1 MLLIAFLGG
10 VLTILSP
17 CILPVI
23 PLLLSSAGTT
33 VRAILLTLLGL
44 ASGFAV
50 LASLATV
57 SANWVIEASV
67 WGRYLALAVLTLSA
81 LALLSARAGAWIFR
95 PWLWLGNRLHGDA
108 RRLSPGLSA
117 WLLGVASGLL
127 WVPCAGPI
135 LGLILSRAMLE
146 GASANTSLLLFSF
159 GLGSA
164 VALATLVFL
173 GRGAVRQLRPSL
185 HLIEWL
191 RRGTG
196 ALALLA
202 IIAIA
207 SGLNAQLANPA
218 ASGLLSTLERSVLDG
233 VPRLLGG
240 LVGSARADSVERL
253 PDLGPAPALTG
264 ATQWLNGPPLDL
276 AQLRGKVVLVDF
288 WTYDCINCRNSLPYV
303 NEWARRYADQGLVVI
318 GVHTPE
324 YPFERIVDNV
334 RQAIERLGIRHPVAI
349 DNQYRVWNAFANQ
362 YWPAHYFID
371 AEGRIRYAY
380 MGEGSYVEQERVIQE
395 LLRLTNML
403 DGTDGSRSLDK
414 SG

>member
-33 VRAILLTLLGL
+33 TRTTMLTLLGL

-50 LASLATV
+50 LASLATL

-67 WGRYLALAVLTLSA
+67 WGRHLALAILTLSA
-81 LALLSARAGAWIFR
+81 LALLSARVGAWVSR

-127 WVPCAGPI
+127 WAPCAGPI
-135 LGLILSRAMLE
+135 LGLILSGAMLE
-146 GASANTSLLLFSF
+146 GASANTSLLLFAF

-164 VALATLVFL
+164 VALATLIYL
-173 GRGAVRQLRPSL
+173 GRGALRRLRPSL
-185 HLIEWL
+185 RLIEWL

-202 IIAIA
+202 IVAIA

-233 VPRLLGG
+233 VPRLFDG
-240 LVGSARADSVERL
+240 LVGNARADSAEKL

-324 YPFERIVDNV
+324 YPFERIVGNV

-380 MGEGSYVEQERVIQE
+380 MGEGGYARQERVIQQ
-395 LLRLTNML
+395 LLQER
-403 DGTDGSRSLDK
+403 DK
-414 SG
+414 PVGAQGPG

>member
-33 VRAILLTLLGL
+33 TRTTMLTLLGL

-50 LASLATV
+50 LASLATL

-67 WGRYLALAVLTLSA
+67 WGCHLALAILTLSA
-81 LALLSARAGAWIFR
+81 LALLSARVGAWISR

-127 WVPCAGPI
+127 WAPCAGPI
-135 LGLILSRAMLE
+135 LGLILSGAMLE
-146 GASANTSLLLFSF
+146 GASANTSLLLFAF

-164 VALATLVFL
+164 VALATLIYL
-173 GRGAVRQLRPSL
+173 GRGALRRLRPSL
-185 HLIEWL
+185 RLIEWL

-202 IIAIA
+202 IVAIA

-233 VPRLLGG
+233 VPMLFDG
-240 LVGSARADSVERL
+240 LVGNARADSAEKL

-324 YPFERIVDNV
+324 YPFERIVGNV

-380 MGEGSYVEQERVIQE
+380 MGEGGYARQERVIQQ
-395 LLRLTNML
+395 LLQER
-403 DGTDGSRSLDK
+403 DK
-414 SG
+414 PVGAQGPG